1 MSFSS
6 SIVFNLMQ
14 VVLMKAPIDLF
25 DQFGGRLQVEL
36 SGMDIDMTHIG
47 CQPRKPG
54 VDIPSVPI
62 PGQQPVNRKGVS
74 VMPSSA

>member
-1 MSFSS
+1 
-6 SIVFNLMQ
+6 
-14 VVLMKAPIDLF
+14 MKAPIDLF
-25 DQFGGRLQVEL
+25 DQFGCRLQVEL